1 MSPSDACST
10 PSTPGSR
17 SSQRR
22 MASRADELR
31 VRSRPPI
38 ASTSRS
44 GSGTPMAELAGM
56 DAGEIFAFL
65 KDVME
70 REFDI
75 SPEEIRLE
83 SDFVEDLDMDSI
95 DAVDLAVAVEE
106 ELGVQFETD
115 DLTGLQ
121 VMRDVVDLIERKRAG
136 IGG

>member
-1 MSPSDACST
+1 
-10 PSTPGSR
+10 
-17 SSQRR
+17 
-22 MASRADELR
+22 
-31 VRSRPPI
+31 
-38 ASTSRS
+38 
-44 GSGTPMAELAGM
+44 MAELAGM